1 MINIKNK
8 KISLSVLLISIV
20 LIIFISILKEKR
32 RFPIYAYGRYDGYK
46 VENVIRFLDIQLSY
60 NNTLFFLFIAVIL
73 SILTLIF
80 LDDTIIKN
88 KTGAFYRRFST
99 IKIYKQKISNL
110 LKKSINRIIIGVV
123 ALIIILVLI
132 GNCNKPKNTILT
144 ETNIEAIDTVALAS
158 DIISKEQVD
167 STIAIEISPIEKT
180 MPNNSSKTI
189 GPSGVDDIVKEI
201 HQAANSSAMGK
212 TLEAAR
218 QKFTPNAQIGD
229 LTSQSVSDD
238 QLQSLYGNG
247 TSTLS
252 KSNIETARSKR
263 SK

>member
-32 RFPIYAYGRYDGYK
+32 RFPIYPYGRYDGYK
-46 VENVIRFLDIQLSY
+46 IENVIRFLDIQLSY

-80 LDDTIIKN
+80 LDDIIIKN

-99 IKIYKQKISNL
+99 IKIFKQKISNL

-144 ETNIEAIDTVALAS
+144 ETNIEAIDTVALAN
-158 DIISKEQVD
+158 DVISKEQVD

-189 GPSGVDDIVKEI
+189 DPFNLEELHK
-201 HQAANSSAMGK
+201 AANTGIGK
-212 TLEAAR
+212 TISEAR

-238 QLQSLYGNG
+238 QLQNLYGNG

>member
-8 KISLSVLLISIV
+8 KISLAVLLISIV

-158 DIISKEQVD
+158 DVISKEQVD
-167 STIAIEISPIEKT
+167 STIAIEISSIEKT

-189 GPSGVDDIVKEI
+189 DPLSAEGLK
-201 HQAANSSAMGK
+201 QAAFSSGIGK
-212 TLEAAR
+212 TISEAR